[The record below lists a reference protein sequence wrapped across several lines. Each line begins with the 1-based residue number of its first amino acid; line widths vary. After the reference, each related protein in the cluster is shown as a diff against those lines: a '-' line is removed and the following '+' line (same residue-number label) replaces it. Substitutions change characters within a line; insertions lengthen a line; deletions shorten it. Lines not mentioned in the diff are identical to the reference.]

1 MKKFL
6 LIFGTRPEAIKF
18 APLVKELKKHSDTID
33 VRVCVTGQHQ
43 LMLDQVLTFFDI
55 VPDYNLALMRPSQ
68 TLYDITTDILQA
80 LKGLLT
86 HDYPADYV
94 IVQGDT
100 TTAMAAA
107 LASFY
112 NKTTV
117 LHLEAGLRSHDNY
130 SPFPEEMNRAIVGRL
145 ASYHFAPTEKARE
158 NLIAE
163 GIKAQDILM
172 CGNTVIDSLFLGLDI
187 IDNSDETEYKKKFDF
202 LDFNKKIILVT
213 GHRRENFGKP
223 FLNICNAIKQLAA
236 ANPDIQIVYPVHLNP
251 NVQEPVNK
259 VLQNI
264 DSVFLIPPI
273 EYNFLIWLMK
283 KAYFIITDSGGIQE
297 EAPALGKPV
306 LVMREVT
313 ERVEGIL
320 AGTAKLVGTDK
331 DKIIE
336 AASELLVSREV
347 YDKMANAV
355 NPYGDGTTSRQ
366 ITDFVLQQLIKE
378 NG

>member
-18 APLVKELKKHSDTID
+18 APLVKELKKHSDIID

-43 LMLDQVLTFFDI
+43 LMLDQVLSFFDI
-55 VPDYNLALMRPSQ
+55 VPDYNLALMKPSQ

-86 HDYPADYV
+86 NDYPADYV

-117 LHLEAGLRSHDNY
+117 LHLEAGLRSHDSY
-130 SPFPEEMNRAIVGRL
+130 SPFPEEINRAIVARL
-145 ASYHFAPTEKARE
+145 ASYHFAPTEKAKQ

-163 GIKAQDILM
+163 GIRERDILM

-187 IDNSDETEYKKKFDF
+187 IDSSDEARYREKFSF
-202 LDFNKKIILVT
+202 LDFDKKIILVT
-213 GHRRENFGKP
+213 GHRRENFGEP
-223 FLNICNAIKQLAA
+223 FLEICNAIKQLAEE
-236 ANPDIQIVYPVHLNP
+236 NPAIQIVYPVHLNP

-259 VLQNI
+259 VLQNV
-264 DSVFLIPPI
+264 DNVFLIPPI

-283 KAYFIITDSGGIQE
+283 KSYFIITDSGGIQE

-313 ERVEGIL
+313 ERTEGIE
-320 AGTAKLVGTDK
+320 AGTAKLVGTSK
-331 DKIIE
+331 NNIME
-336 AASELLVSREV
+336 AASELLASKGV

-366 ITDFVLQQLIKE
+366 IADFVLQRLINE
-378 NG
+378 N

>member
-18 APLVKELKKHSDTID
+18 APLIRELKKHSHVID
-33 VRVCVTGQHQ
+33 VKVCVTGQHQ

-68 TLYDITTDILQA
+68 TLYDITSDILQA

-86 HDYPADYV
+86 KDYPADYV

-117 LHLEAGLRSHDNY
+117 LHLEAGLRSYDSY
-130 SPFPEEMNRAIVGRL
+130 SPFPEEINRAIVARL
-145 ASYHFAPTEKARE
+145 ASFHFAPTEKAKQ

-163 GIKAQDILM
+163 GIKERNILM

-187 IDNSDETEYKKKFDF
+187 IDSADETRYKTKFSF
-202 LDFNKKIILVT
+202 LDFDKKIILVT
-213 GHRRENFGKP
+213 GHRRENFGEP
-223 FLNICNAIKQLAA
+223 FLEICNAIKQLAKE
-236 ANPDIQIVYPVHLNP
+236 NPAIQIVYPVHLNP

-259 VLQNI
+259 VLQNV
-264 DSVFLIPPI
+264 DNVFLIPPI

-283 KAYFIITDSGGIQE
+283 KSYFIITDSGGIQE

-313 ERVEGIL
+313 ERTEGIE
-320 AGTAKLVGTDK
+320 AGTAKLVGTSGNN
-331 DKIIE
+331 IIE
-336 AASELLVSREV
+336 AASELLLSKEA

-366 ITDFVLQQLIKE
+366 ITDFVLQQLINE
-378 NG
+378 NS

>member
-18 APLVKELKKHSDTID
+18 APLVKELKKHSDIID
-33 VRVCVTGQHQ
+33 VKVCVTGQHQ
-43 LMLDQVLTFFDI
+43 LMLDQVLSFFDI

-86 HDYPADYV
+86 NDYPADYV

-117 LHLEAGLRSHDNY
+117 LHLEAGLRSHDSY
-130 SPFPEEMNRAIVGRL
+130 SPFPEEINRAIVARL
-145 ASYHFAPTEKARE
+145 ASYHFAPTVKAKQ

-163 GIKAQDILM
+163 GIKEQDILM

-187 IDNSDETEYKKKFDF
+187 IDSADETRYKTKFSY
-202 LDFNKKIILVT
+202 LDFNRKIILVT
-213 GHRRENFGKP
+213 GHRRENFGEP
-223 FLNICNAIKQLAA
+223 FLEICNAIKQLAEE
-236 ANPDIQIVYPVHLNP
+236 NPAIQIVYPVHLNP

-259 VLQNI
+259 VLQNV
-264 DSVFLIPPI
+264 DNVFLIPPI

-283 KAYFIITDSGGIQE
+283 KSYFIITDSGGIQE

-313 ERVEGIL
+313 ERTEGIE
-320 AGTAKLVGTDK
+320 AGTAKLVGTSRDN
-331 DKIIE
+331 IME
-336 AASELLVSREV
+336 AASELLASKEA
-347 YDKMANAV
+347 YHKMANAV

-378 NG
+378 NS